1 MIKKQTLFIF
11 ESYNN
16 LILKKM
22 RNIKKD
28 FGKNWNQISTQDIL
42 KANFIIFQN

>member
-1 MIKKQTLFIF
+1 MINKHTLFIF
-11 ESYNN
+11 DSNNN